1 MSKRECGEGNRT
13 EARGPDMRR
22 TMCLAVLGA
31 LLLAAVLPVS
41 AGAAEAIGKVV
52 GAEGQVTILPSG
64 GGQARQATTG
74 TVLYEGDTLK
84 AAKGSRAKL
93 LMVDDSIIT
102 IAESTEL
109 KLSEYRLDD
118 RQKTRNSTLSLITG
132 KVRLLVSKL
141 VAHRS
146 QYQVQ
151 TPTAVMGVRGTSV
164 IVWTETDP
172 ATGKTTTFMLVL
184 DGEISVTGA
193 GVTKDASAGMVIQI
207 SEGEAPSDP
216 RPATPQDI
224 ENALSGTTVNL
235 TPGQTWLL
243 PGIEITAVEVP
254 SISGPPLE
262 PRFWDE
268 PVGGGPGP
276 GGPGAGGMLPGP
288 PLPPPWLPPP
298 PGPPR

>member
-1 MSKRECGEGNRT
+1 
-13 EARGPDMRR
+13 MRR
-22 TMCLAVLGA
+22 SICLAVLGA
-31 LLLAAVLPVS
+31 ILLACVVPVG
-41 AGAAEAIGKVV
+41 ARAAEAIGKVV
-52 GAEGQVTILPSG
+52 GVEGQVMILPSG
-64 GGQARQATTG
+64 GGQARQATAG
-74 TVLYEGDTLK
+74 TVLYEGDTIR
-84 AAKGSRAKL
+84 AAKNSRAKL

-109 KLSEYRLDD
+109 RLSEYRLDD

-146 QYQVQ
+146 RYQVQ

-193 GVTKDASAGMVIQI
+193 GVTKDVSAGMVIQI

-224 ENALSGTTVNL
+224 ENALSGTTVTL

-243 PGIEITAVEVP
+243 PGIEITAVDVP
-254 SISGPPLE
+254 NIQGPPWS

-268 PVGGGPGP
+268 PLYGAEGAGPAGGGGI
-276 GGPGAGGMLPGP
+276 LPGP
-288 PLPPPWLPPP
+288 PLPPGWLPPP
-298 PGPPR
+298 PDPPR

>member
-1 MSKRECGEGNRT
+1 
-13 EARGPDMRR
+13 MRR
-22 TMCLAVLGA
+22 SICLAI
-31 LLLAAVLPVS
+31 LLACLVPV
-41 AGAAEAIGKVV
+41 GAQAAQAIGKVV
-52 GAEGQVTILPSG
+52 GVEGQVMILPSG

-74 TVLYEGDTLK
+74 TVLYEGDTIK
-84 AAKGSRAKL
+84 AAKSSRAKL
-93 LMVDDSIIT
+93 LMVDDSIVT

-109 KLSEYRLDD
+109 RLSEYRLDE

-164 IVWTETDP
+164 VVWTETDP
-172 ATGKTTTFMLVL
+172 ATGKTTTFILVL

-224 ENALSGTTVNL
+224 HNALSGTTVNL

-243 PGIEITAVEVP
+243 PGIEVTAVDVP
-254 SISGPPLE
+254 NIQGPPWS

-268 PVGGGPGP
+268 PIFGAGGPGP
-276 GGPGAGGMLPGP
+276 AGGGGMLPGP
-288 PLPPPWLPPP
+288 PLPPGWLPPP
-298 PGPPR
+298 PDPPR